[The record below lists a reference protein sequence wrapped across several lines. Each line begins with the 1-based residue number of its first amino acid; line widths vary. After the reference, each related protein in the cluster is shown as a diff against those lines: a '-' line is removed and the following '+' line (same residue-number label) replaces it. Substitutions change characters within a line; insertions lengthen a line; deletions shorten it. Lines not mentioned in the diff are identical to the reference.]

1 MVVILRQRKKELLLR
16 ARVVVT
22 TSNMKISCRH
32 SADYDK
38 KFAPKKRAARAVRLF
53 SVSIF
58 IQLPIKSLIW
68 ALSLPLPSL
77 FLKHLNAIMTTAV
90 SAVIMLLGRSVMQAF
105 YFYYV
110 PTIWTTPHHGKKGY
124 FNLKIVIP
132 FSVPPPLFLKPP
144 SQFPALLCF

>member
-16 ARVVVT
+16 ARVVVRI
-22 TSNMKISCRH
+22 SNMKISCRH

-77 FLKHLNAIMTTAV
+77 FLKHLNALMMTAV
-90 SAVIMLLGRSVMQAF
+90 HAVIMLLGRSVMQAC

-110 PTIWTTPHHGKKGY
+110 PTTWTTPHHGKKGY

-132 FSVPPPLFLKPP
+132 FSISPPLFLKPP
-144 SQFPALLCF
+144 SQFPALLYF

>member
-1 MVVILRQRKKELLLR
+1 
-16 ARVVVT
+16 
-22 TSNMKISCRH
+22 MKISCHH

-68 ALSLPLPSL
+68 ALSLPSL

-90 SAVIMLLGRSVMQAF
+90 RAVMMLLGRSVMQAF

-110 PTIWTTPHHGKKGY
+110 PTIWTHHGRKGY

-132 FSVPPPLFLKPP
+132 FSVSPPLFLKPP
-144 SQFPALLCF
+144 FQFPALLYF

>member
-1 MVVILRQRKKELLLR
+1 
-16 ARVVVT
+16 
-22 TSNMKISCRH
+22 MKISCRH

-68 ALSLPLPSL
+68 ALSLPSL
-77 FLKHLNAIMTTAV
+77 FLKHLNPIMTTAV
-90 SAVIMLLGRSVMQAF
+90 RAVIMLPNNGRSVMQAF

-124 FNLKIVIP
+124 FNLKIVIL
-132 FSVPPPLFLKPP
+132 FSVSPPLFLKPP
-144 SQFPALLCF
+144 FQFPELLYF